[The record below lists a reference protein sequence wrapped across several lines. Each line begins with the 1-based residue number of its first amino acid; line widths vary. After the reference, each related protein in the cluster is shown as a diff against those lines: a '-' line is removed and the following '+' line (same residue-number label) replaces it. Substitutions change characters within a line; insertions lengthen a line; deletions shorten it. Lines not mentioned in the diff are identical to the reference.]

1 MTGRVILMRCQAD
14 ACEQGRRPCP
24 AHAACEVAQEEPEP
38 DFPAQWIEALLVRVV
53 MLLALLGAI
62 AAVVWPL

>member
-1 MTGRVILMRCQAD
+1 V
-14 ACEQGRRPCP
+14 
-24 AHAACEVAQEEPEP
+24 AHQEEPEP

>member
-1 MTGRVILMRCQAD
+1 MTGRVILMRCHAD

-24 AHAACEVAQEEPEP
+24 SPAACEVAQEDPEP
-38 DFPAQWIEALLVRVV
+38 DFQSERVQALIVRLV
-53 MLLALLGAI
+53 MLVALLGAI